1 VASPSREANQTV
13 SHSRKTEEIE
23 QYVHEHYTIGPDFA
37 MGRAVSLFR
46 LIGEEIAHFSQ
57 AK

>member
-1 VASPSREANQTV
+1 VASPSREANQMV

-23 QYVHEHYTIGPDFA
+23 QYVHEHFALGPNSTMSQA
-37 MGRAVSLFR
+37 ISLFQ
-46 LIGEEIAHFSQ
+46 LIGEGIAHFSQ